1 MDNAAWP
8 SQTVP
13 DPIKDL
19 VAHFYSIVDSEG
31 TNTGVKLAED
41 IFTDDGELIINKRNW
56 VGSDSISEW
65 RAGGESVILRS
76 HEVDKIYV
84 CNDEGDDLLMT
95 GKLTLGSEIG
105 LTAESPFCARCVVDD
120 ATASSPRVRTWQ
132 MWTDYTPFF
141 DLGILRPPVTK
152 MSDGILDTIG
162 GR

>member
-56 VGSDSISEW
+56 VGSDSTSHHLH
-65 RAGGESVILRS
+65 APLRPLLTPLKRHFGMAS
-76 HEVDKIYV
+76 RRRV
-84 CNDEGDDLLMT
+84 CNLAL
-95 GKLTLGSEIG
+95 
-105 LTAESPFCARCVVDD
+105 P
-120 ATASSPRVRTWQ
+120 
-132 MWTDYTPFF
+132 
-141 DLGILRPPVTK
+141 
-152 MSDGILDTIG
+152 
-162 GR
+162 